1 MVTTGFDATVALAAG
16 QALRGRWWVGR
27 LKRGDDDWQLK
38 NFGSPQRVFAVIRK
52 IFHRFLDS
60 CRTTPPH
67 AQEAWEVSSLTVRQA
82 KTWLKKFDD
91 AFEKEYL
98 NSFIDFSGL
107 QTISPEVARVLAK
120 TDGGLCLNGL
130 TTITPEVAEAL
141 AKHEYWLG
149 LNGLTTISPEAAEA
163 LAKHEGELGLGGLTT
178 ITPEAAEALAK
189 HEGELSLWR
198 LTKIT
203 PEALKILR
211 TNPNFQSG

>member
-1 MVTTGFDATVALAAG
+1 VI
-16 QALRGRWWVGR
+16 LR
-27 LKRGDDDWQLK
+27 
-38 NFGSPQRVFAVIRK
+38 
-52 IFHRFLDS
+52 IFHHFLDS
-60 CRTTPPH
+60 LRTTLFPK
-67 AQEAWEVSSLTVRQA
+67 AWEVSSLTVRQA

-149 LNGLTTISPEAAEA
+149 LSGLTTISPEVAEA
-163 LAKHEGELGLGGLTT
+163 LARHEGPLSLDGLTT
-178 ITPEAAEALAK
+178 ITPEVAEALAK
-189 HEGELSLWR
+189 HKGVLDLDG
-198 LTKIT
+198 LTEIT
-203 PEALKILR
+203 PEVLKILR
-211 TNPNFQSG
+211 ANPNIKLPSEFDEKP